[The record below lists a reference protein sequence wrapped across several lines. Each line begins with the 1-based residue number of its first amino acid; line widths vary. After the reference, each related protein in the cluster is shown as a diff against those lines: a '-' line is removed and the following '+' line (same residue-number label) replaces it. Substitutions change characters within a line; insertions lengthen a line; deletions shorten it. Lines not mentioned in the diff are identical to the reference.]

1 MRRNL
6 FIIAAVLFTG
16 VLSVSCSK
24 ENLGVE
30 TVDQEK
36 QGPQGQVENVQRL
49 VSGNLTGSVQ
59 ADEGLAA
66 AIEKTKALLGDASF
80 VQTIRDLAS
89 DLKSSAFCC
98 SDWKIKTYRIVYR
111 TVDGNGDEILLSGDI
126 GFIGDDSG
134 KVQRELSTVT
144 LFHTMLNLD
153 DNDENLLNTTMAY
166 RDPLIACRSFYNAL
180 VVYPHYQGAGVDKGK
195 HPFSMSAPLLK
206 ARQAIDCE
214 LAALEFLKTLDNVE
228 MAEDYYTENIGVS
241 NGAIS
246 SLATQYL
253 LENDSEM
260 REKAD
265 IIRLNGTY
273 VGEACYHNTD
283 LFVSLIS
290 KAEEEETSLLGGL
303 FDFSLV
309 EKTMPYMVMATA
321 LGVFDAY
328 PTIFK
333 SRGVDSVEDM
343 FSPKFL
349 NLKVDYKG
357 TEMRFLDYYKSGNMD
372 TAFDTTM
379 GDNGITP
386 RIVLHPEMFL
396 ISGDLN
402 WEDRKLQAILTA
414 LDESEVLCDGWD
426 PASPLLIRHSMSDDF
441 LSYDEAYEVYRNLS
455 VDGANKNV
463 EIKPVYVLD
472 HITSALYEFVTDVL
486 FTKHPANQ

>member
-1 MRRNL
+1 MKRNL
-6 FIIAAVLFTG
+6 FIIAAVLFAG

-30 TVDQEK
+30 TADQEK

-49 VSGNLTGSVQ
+49 VSGNFKGSVQ

-66 AIEKTKALLGDASF
+66 AIEKAKELLGDASLA
-80 VQTIRDLAS
+80 QTISDLAS

-153 DNDENLLNTTMAY
+153 DNDENLLNTTMVY

-253 LENDSEM
+253 LENDPEM

-273 VGEACYHNTD
+273 VGEAAYHYTN
-283 LFVSLIS
+283 LFTSIVSKI
-290 KAEEEETSLLGGL
+290 EEEETSLLGGL

-309 EKTMPYMVMATA
+309 ERAKPYMVMAAT
-321 LGVFDAY
+321 LSSFDAY
-328 PTIFK
+328 PDIFK
-333 SRGVDSVEDM
+333 DKGVGSAEEL

-357 TEMRFLDYYKSGNMD
+357 TEMSFLDYYKSGNMD
-372 TAFDTTM
+372 MTFDTTM

-414 LDESEVLCDGWD
+414 LDENEVLCDGWD

-441 LSYDEAYEVYRNLS
+441 LSYDEAYEVYSNLS

-463 EIKPVYVLD
+463 EIKPVYLLD